1 MAYQLTALGTLVV
14 SANGCEDTSTPNKE
28 EETEPSGEPDDKDE
42 QDEQDEDPER
52 DASAARDAGNVTKSP
67 ASDSGIAKADAGS
80 ARPTIKD
87 AGIRDGGPSGTPR
100 VDGGAVPAPGGGC
113 TADLPEVPDDPLAR
127 GPWETGV
134 RTVKVGRLT
143 VEVFYPAQAG
153 SADGKPAVTY
163 DARQFLP
170 AAERSKITDQHAHMV
185 APVGGHLFRDLP
197 IDDAHGPYPLVVF
210 IHGTA
215 SHRAASVTT
224 NTHWASR
231 GFVVLAADYPG
242 LGLGDQM
249 ASTLECL
256 LPTTGGQ
263 DIPGDV
269 NLQLAGLESVSGEL
283 AFLKDR
289 IDTTRLAIS
298 GHSQGGCLTATLS
311 ALPNVKLVMPISGST
326 AVAQSSSLES
336 ILYVSGAA
344 DTVIGYDTPLIGN
357 TVCPLGSSDS
367 VDAYV
372 ASPGPPKVKK
382 RIVGI
387 AGGGHLSVTDLCER
401 NAAGKSSVEEL
412 QAAGVCGV
420 GSAVIIGLPALFDC
434 GTVDWKKGVEAVNY
448 ATTAALEETLY
459 CRDRSTQFA
468 SLKAKLPQVGDFRE
482 TVK

>member
-1 MAYQLTALGTLVV
+1 
-14 SANGCEDTSTPNKE
+14 
-28 EETEPSGEPDDKDE
+28 
-42 QDEQDEDPER
+42 
-52 DASAARDAGNVTKSP
+52 
-67 ASDSGIAKADAGS
+67 
-80 ARPTIKD
+80 
-87 AGIRDGGPSGTPR
+87 
-100 VDGGAVPAPGGGC
+100 
-113 TADLPEVPDDPLAR
+113 
-127 GPWETGV
+127 
-134 RTVKVGRLT
+134 
-143 VEVFYPAQAG
+143 
-153 SADGKPAVTY
+153 
-163 DARQFLP
+163 
-170 AAERSKITDQHAHMV
+170 
-185 APVGGHLFRDLP
+185 
-197 IDDAHGPYPLVVF
+197 
-210 IHGTA
+210 
-215 SHRAASVTT
+215 
-224 NTHWASR
+224 
-231 GFVVLAADYPG
+231 
-242 LGLGDQM
+242 M

-256 LPTTGGQ
+256 LPTTGAQ

-269 NLQLAGLESVSGEL
+269 DLQLAGLKSVSGEL

-311 ALPNVKLVMPISGST
+311 ALPDVKLVMPISGST
-326 AVAQSSSLES
+326 TVAQSGTLES

-387 AGGGHLSVTDLCER
+387 AGSGHLSVTDLCER
-401 NAAGKSSVEEL
+401 NKAGKSSIEEL

-459 CRDRSTQFA
+459 CRNRTSQFA
-468 SLKAKLPQVGDFRE
+468 AIKSRLPQVGDFRE
-482 TVK
+482 DLD